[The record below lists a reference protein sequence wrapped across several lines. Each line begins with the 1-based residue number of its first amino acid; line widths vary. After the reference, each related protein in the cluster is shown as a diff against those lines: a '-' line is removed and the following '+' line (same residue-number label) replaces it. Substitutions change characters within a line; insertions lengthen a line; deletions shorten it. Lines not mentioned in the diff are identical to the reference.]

1 MLKEIYNEIINSEL
15 PILIKNES
23 PISDIS
29 GKYGFNQVENNINDE
44 YYRAEL
50 LQGEEKISIY
60 IVGSDHSGELQY
72 RKDTIHNIIKYTN
85 KEGSTISEDYMYLA
99 DWDSIIVSYHEVQMK
114 RKRIM

>member
-1 MLKEIYNEIINSEL
+1 MLKEIYNKIINSEL

-29 GKYGFNQVENNINDE
+29 GKYGFNRVENNTNDE

-50 LQGEEKISIY
+50 LRGEEKISIY

-85 KEGSTISEDYMYLA
+85 KGSTISKEYMYLS
-99 DWDSIIVSYHEVQMK
+99 D
-114 RKRIM
+114 